1 MKLIINKEI
10 YKNNLTGEPLDFT
23 KIIKTSNSIYCY
35 INGKEI
41 ISFEDIANMDIFE
54 VEGGEFSC
62 ATKTK
67 EELQTEINAKTLKD
81 SANLQIELDK
91 QKELNATL
99 LMEIAKL
106 GGR

>member
-10 YKNNLTGEPLDFT
+10 YKNNLTGEPFNFT

-35 INGKEI
+35 VNNKEI
-41 ISFEDIANMDIFE
+41 ISFEDVANMDIFE
-54 VEGGEFSC
+54 VKDGEFSC
-62 ATKTK
+62 PAKTK
-67 EELQTEINAKTLKD
+67 EEMQQEVNAKLLKD
-81 SANLQIELDK
+81 SANLQVELDK

-99 LMEIAKL
+99 LMQIARL